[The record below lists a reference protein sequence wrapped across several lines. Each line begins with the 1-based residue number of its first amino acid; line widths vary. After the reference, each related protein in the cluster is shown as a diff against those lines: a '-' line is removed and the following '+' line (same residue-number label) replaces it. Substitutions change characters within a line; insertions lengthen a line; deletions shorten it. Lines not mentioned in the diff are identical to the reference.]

1 MREDDSMHRALQE
14 AVRPVGEEIADVEED
29 GWEVGGFRDVV
40 VGEDG
45 DGGPFLL
52 VLLVLLLLRVV

>member
-1 MREDDSMHRALQE
+1 MHRARQE

-29 GWEVGGFRDVV
+29 GWEVGSFRDVV

-52 VLLVLLLLRVV
+52 VLLVRLVLLLPRLV